1 MVESISASLFPELKI
16 GGGVSRDRVLDF
28 YGGFKSELGNLMQT
42 LIDPDADLEL
52 DGFKL
57 DASSKNGAAG
67 TYLINEWLSEQ
78 EFIFS
83 QLLESYKFEQTLENK
98 INNFS
103 FS

>member
-1 MVESISASLFPELKI
+1 MVSVAATSSITDFNI
-16 GGGVSRDRVLDF
+16 GSVGSKDRVLDF
-28 YGGFKSELGNLMQT
+28 YSDFRGEMANLMGVLT
-42 LIDPDADLEL
+42 DPEADLEL
-52 DGFKL
+52 NGFKL
-57 DASSKNGAAG
+57 DAENKNGAAG
-67 TYLINEWLSEQ
+67 SYLINEWLSEQ

>member
-1 MVESISASLFPELKI
+1 MVNLI
-16 GGGVSRDRVLDF
+16 GANFGADFKLSGGVSRDKVLDF

-42 LIDPDADLEL
+42 LIDPEADLEL

-57 DASSKNGAAG
+57 DADAKTGAAG
-67 TYLINEWLSEQ
+67 TYLINEWMSEQ